1 MSLRITHALLAC
13 AAAFTLVSAEASAQ
27 SATGMFE
34 RTIDVA
40 VGVTLDVVAGSGS
53 IDIRRGPPGE
63 VSVTG
68 RISVGR
74 QALRSA
80 AEAEE
85 IVRRLE
91 SEPPISVSGSQII
104 IGRIDDPDLQ
114 RSVSISYEIVA
125 PEDTSVSARS
135 GSGRQS
141 LAGLAGRIE
150 SAAGSGSIRAD
161 DLAGDIDL
169 RTGSGSIEAAA
180 IGGTFSARTGS
191 GSVRLDGGGSGN
203 VDVTTGSGSIT
214 LRGLDGALAARA
226 GSGNIE
232 ADGVQT
238 GAWELNTG
246 SGSIRVRLPADA
258 AFEVDARTGSGSIRI
273 DHEVAVTGRSTR
285 NHLSGRVADGSTP
298 LRLRTGSGSIR
309 IERR

>member
-1 MSLRITHALLAC
+1 MSFRITQALLAC
-13 AAAFTLVSAEASAQ
+13 AAAFTLMWAEASAQ
-27 SATGMFE
+27 LATGTFE
-34 RTIDVA
+34 RTIDVD
-40 VGVTLDVVAGSGS
+40 GTVTLDVVTGSGS

-63 VSVTG
+63 VKVTG

-74 QALRSA
+74 QARRNA

-91 SEPPISVSGSQII
+91 SEPPISVSGHQVR

-114 RSVSISYEIVA
+114 RSVSISYEILA
-125 PEDTSVSARS
+125 PEDTTVNART

-150 SAAGSGSIRAD
+150 SSAGSGSINAAN
-161 DLAGDIDL
+161 LGGDVDL
-169 RTGSGSIEAAA
+169 RTGSGSIDATA
-180 IGGTFSARTGS
+180 IGGSFSARTGS
-191 GSVRLDGGGSGN
+191 GSVRLDGAGSGDA
-203 VDVTTGSGSIT
+203 DVTTGSGSIT
-214 LRGLDGALAARA
+214 LRGVEGALAARA

-238 GAWELNTG
+238 GPWELHTG
-246 SGSIRVRLPADA
+246 SGSIRVRLPSDA
-258 AFEVDARTGSGSIRI
+258 AFEVDARTGSGGIQI
-273 DHEVAVTGRSTR
+273 DHDVAVNGRIAR
-285 NHLSGRVADGSTP
+285 NQLSGRVADGGVP

-309 IERR
+309 IEHR